1 MSIFIKLDLF
11 GYFYNYMVKCLTNR
25 VAAFLEYKL
34 VGDTDK
40 ARVITFYKWLKY
52 DNIMLNQIKKKS

>member
-1 MSIFIKLDLF
+1 
-11 GYFYNYMVKCLTNR
+11 MVKCLTNR
-25 VAAFLEYKL
+25 EAAFSEYKL

-40 ARVITFYKWLKY
+40 AGVITFYPWLKY